1 MKKLIA
7 LLTVLMIITGVQ
19 AQFFSV
25 GLKGGIQ
32 STTIKMDK
40 LMLQEGGAD
49 QFWVEAGD
57 AKVGFHFGAQARIKV
72 AGVFIQPELLFA
84 AVNTEMRV
92 RDISTNLAEIKNQE
106 FKNLSIPILV
116 GYKIGPARIQLGP
129 AANIVLSS
137 ESEITGFEEMKETFK
152 GATWGYQ
159 IGAGLDI
166 WKLTFDL
173 RYEGNLSKLG
183 ESINF
188 GNTSFATDSRSRQL
202 ILSLGIMF

>member
-49 QFWVEAGD
+49 QFLIEAGD

-137 ESEITGFEEMKETFK
+137 ESEITGFEDMKETFK

-159 IGAGLDI
+159 IGTGLDI

-202 ILSLGIMF
+202 IFSVGLMF